1 MVSNLAKL
9 IHNNAVDTMIGK
21 EGHAYT
27 LGFLNSV
34 LNRVLDDATMNKVN
48 DELIKGIEAL

>member
-1 MVSNLAKL
+1 MVSNLAKI
-9 IHNNAVDTMIGK
+9 IHDSAIDTMANK

-34 LNRVLDDATMNKVN
+34 LGRVLDDATMNKVN
-48 DELIKGIEAL
+48 DELIKGIESL